1 MGAGDSIREYNTTAA
16 SNTSLGGINLA
27 EGVMVPSDLN
37 NALRELMSHLKD
49 LSDGT
54 TGIDILSLVDDDASH
69 AIKIQGPSSIT
80 ANTTFTLPDGDGSAD
95 QYIKTDGSG
104 TLSWVSPSSF
114 SLPAGLVFP
123 YAGATAPTGYL
134 LCYGQTLGNASSGA
148 TEANDNYQALFDV
161 IKTAYGNSGS
171 EVFSNG
177 DTVTLPDLR
186 GRVVAGQDDMG
197 GVSNN
202 KLTGQSGG
210 VNGDTLGATG
220 GAETHALSVTQLA
233 SHSHTLSGGI
243 KTVKEG
249 GSSFSTGLVKGSFT
263 VNQGDTANGTFV
275 SSDTTMDDFSVASN
289 GSGTAHNNVQ
299 PTIILNYIISTGS

>member
-1 MGAGDSIREYNTTAA
+1 MAKNKLTEYDSTAA
-16 SNTSLGGINLA
+16 NNTDVGGVNLA
-27 EGVMVPSDLN
+27 ENSMLPSDVN
-37 NALRELMSHLKD
+37 NALREILSHLREFA
-49 LSDGT
+49 DGT
-54 TGIDILSLVDDDASH
+54 SGINVLSLIDDDDSH

-197 GVSNN
+197 GVSADN
-202 KLTGQSGG
+202 LTNVAGDGL
-210 VNGDTLGATG
+210 NGDTLGATG
-220 GAETHALSVTQLA
+220 GSEKHVITTTQMP
-233 SHSHTLSGGI
+233 SHSHTLNGGLKTVQSGGNSA
-243 KTVKEG
+243 G
-249 GSSFSTGLVKGSFT
+249 TGLRIGSITSGPDNDGFG
-263 VNQGDTANGTFV
+263 NV
-275 SSDTTMDDFSVASN
+275 SSGNTAFDNFSIASN
-289 GSGTAHNNVQ
+289 GSGAAHNNVQ

>member
-1 MGAGDSIREYNTTAA
+1 MAKNKLTEYDSTAA
-16 SNTSLGGINLA
+16 NNTDVGGVNLS
-27 EGVMVPSDLN
+27 ENSMLPSDVN
-37 NALRELMSHLKD
+37 NALREILSHLREFA
-49 LSDGT
+49 DGT
-54 TGIDILSLVDDDASH
+54 SGINVLSLIDDDDSH

-80 ANTTFTLPDGDGSAD
+80 ANTTFTLPDGDGTAN
-95 QYIKTDGSG
+95 QYLKTDGSG
-104 TLSWVSPSSF
+104 TLAWVSPTSF

-161 IKTAYGNSGS
+161 IKAAYGNSGS

-197 GVSNN
+197 GVSADN
-202 KLTGQSGG
+202 LTNVAGDGL
-210 VNGDTLGATG
+210 NGDTLGATG
-220 GAETHALSVTQLA
+220 GSETHTLTTAQLA
-233 SHSHTLSGGI
+233 AHTHGP
-243 KTVKEG
+243 
-249 GSSFSTGLVKGSFT
+249 
-263 VNQGDTANGTFV
+263 GTLTFKLNNV
-275 SSDTTMDDFSVASN
+275 SN
-289 GSGTAHNNVQ
+289 GSSLRVRSRSDAQDINQFDSTMTGNTGSTGGGAAHNNVQ

>member
-1 MGAGDSIREYNTTAA
+1 MAKNKLTEYDSTAA
-16 SNTSLGGINLA
+16 NNTDVGGVNLA
-27 EGVMVPSDLN
+27 ENSMLPSDVN
-37 NALRELMSHLKD
+37 NALREILSHLREFA
-49 LSDGT
+49 DGT
-54 TGIDILSLVDDDASH
+54 SGINVLSLIDDDDSH
-69 AIKIQGPSSIT
+69 SIKFQGPSSIT
-80 ANTTFTLPDGDGSAD
+80 ANTTFKLPHGDGSAD

-161 IKTAYGNSGS
+161 VKVAYGNSGS

-186 GRVVAGQDDMG
+186 GRVVAGKDNMG

-202 KLTGQSGG
+202 KLTNFSGG
-210 VNGDTLGATG
+210 LNGDVLGATG
-220 GAETHALSVTQLA
+220 GSEKHQLIETQLPSHSHSDGSYVATTTRRTSSGENSAGVNLSVTNGDSFA
-233 SHSHTLSGGI
+233 TVTLDVSGTSG
-243 KTVKEG
+243 
-249 GSSFSTGLVKGSFT
+249 STG
-263 VNQGDTANGTFV
+263 NNI
-275 SSDTTMDDFSVASN
+275 
-289 GSGTAHNNVQ
+289 AHNNVQ

>member
-1 MGAGDSIREYNTTAA
+1 MAKNKLTEYDSTAA
-16 SNTSLGGINLA
+16 NNTDVGGVNLA
-27 EGVMVPSDLN
+27 ENSMLPSDVN
-37 NALRELMSHLKD
+37 NALREVLSHLKD
-49 LSDGT
+49 FADGT
-54 TGIDILSLVDDDASH
+54 SGINVLSLIDDDDSH

-161 IKTAYGNSGS
+161 VKVAYGNSGS

-186 GRVVAGQDDMG
+186 GRVAAGKDDMG
-197 GVSNN
+197 GSSGDN
-202 KLTGQSGG
+202 LTNFSGG
-210 VNGDTLGATG
+210 VDGDTLGATG
-220 GAETHALSVTQLA
+220 GSEKHQLLTTQMP
-233 SHSHTLSGGI
+233 SHTHNITG
-243 KTVKEG
+243 TYRRDVG
-249 GSSFSTGLVKGSFT
+249 GSPGGFFPHGSAHGTSGVNIAGFLSLTNSSTG
-263 VNQGDTANGTFV
+263 
-275 SSDTTMDDFSVASN
+275 DDQS
-289 GSGTAHNNVQ
+289 HNNVQ

>member
-1 MGAGDSIREYNTTAA
+1 MAKNKLTEYDSTAA
-16 SNTSLGGINLA
+16 NNTDVGGVNLA
-27 EGVMVPSDLN
+27 ENSMLPSDVN
-37 NALRELMSHLKD
+37 NALREILSHLREFA
-49 LSDGT
+49 DGT
-54 TGIDILSLVDDDASH
+54 SGINVLSLIDDDDSH
-69 AIKIQGPSSIT
+69 AIKFQGPSSIT

-161 IKTAYGNSGS
+161 IKVAYGNSGS
-171 EVFSNG
+171 EVFANG

-197 GVSNN
+197 GVSNDE
-202 KLTGQSGG
+202 LTGQSGG

-220 GAETHALSVTQLA
+220 GAETHTLLETQMPSHNHSGNVNLRANWEAGTSGLSPLGTGAARFDGTA
-233 SHSHTLSGGI
+233 SSPTLTINNTGG
-243 KTVKEG
+243 G
-249 GSSFSTGLVKGSFT
+249 G
-263 VNQGDTANGTFV
+263 
-275 SSDTTMDDFSVASN
+275 
-289 GSGTAHNNVQ
+289 AHNNVQ
-299 PTIILNYIISTGS
+299 PTIILNYIITTGS

>member
-1 MGAGDSIREYNTTAA
+1 MGAGDSIREYNATAA
-16 SNTSLGGINLA
+16 SNTSLGGINTS

-54 TGIDILSLVDDDASH
+54 TGIDVLSLVDDDASH

-161 IKTAYGNSGS
+161 IKVAYGNSGS
-171 EVFSNG
+171 EVFGNG
-177 DTVTLPDLR
+177 DTVNLPDLR

-197 GVSNN
+197 SASANR
-202 KLTGQSGG
+202 LTNQTGG
-210 VNGDTLGATG
+210 LNGDTLGATG
-220 GAETHALSVTQLA
+220 GSETHTLTIAQLA
-233 SHSHTLSGGI
+233 AHTHGPGTLKFKLSDQAN
-243 KTVKEG
+243 
-249 GSSFSTGLVKGSFT
+249 GSSNRARNRSDAVDLNQFDSTMTGNTGSTGG
-263 VNQGDTANGTFV
+263 GA
-275 SSDTTMDDFSVASN
+275 
-289 GSGTAHNNVQ
+289 AHNNVQ

>member
-1 MGAGDSIREYNTTAA
+1 MAKNKLTEYDSTAA
-16 SNTSLGGINLA
+16 NNTDVGGVNLA
-27 EGVMVPSDLN
+27 ENSMLPSDVN
-37 NALRELMSHLKD
+37 NALREILSHLKD
-49 LSDGT
+49 FADGT
-54 TGIDILSLVDDDASH
+54 SGINVLSLIDDDDSH

-80 ANTTFTLPDGDGSAD
+80 ANTTFTLPDGDGSAN
-95 QYIKTDGSG
+95 QYLKTDGSG
-104 TLSWVSPSSF
+104 TLAWVSPSSF

-171 EVFSNG
+171 EVFGNG

-197 GVSNN
+197 SASANR
-202 KLTGQSGG
+202 LTNQTGG
-210 VNGDTLGATG
+210 LDGDTLGATG
-220 GAETHALSVTQLA
+220 GAETHTLTVGQLA
-233 SHSHTLSGGI
+233 DHTHND
-243 KTVKEG
+243 
-249 GSSFSTGLVKGSFT
+249 GSFAVST
-263 VNQGDTANGTFV
+263 TVLTSSAGDGSTLLLRSDGANTTSLSLDVTGTSAGVNNSGVSVNQ
-275 SSDTTMDDFSVASN
+275 
-289 GSGTAHNNVQ
+289 AHNNVQ

>member
-1 MGAGDSIREYNTTAA
+1 MGAGDSIREYNATAA
-16 SNTSLGGINLA
+16 SNTSLGGINTS

-80 ANTTFTLPDGDGSAD
+80 ANTTFTLPDGDGSAN
-95 QYIKTDGSG
+95 QYLKTDGSG
-104 TLSWVSPSSF
+104 TLAWVSPSSF

-161 IKTAYGNSGS
+161 IKAAYGNSGS

-177 DTVTLPDLR
+177 DTVNLPDLR

-197 GVSNN
+197 GVSADN
-202 KLTGQSGG
+202 LTNVAGDGL
-210 VNGDTLGATG
+210 NGDTLGATG
-220 GAETHALSVTQLA
+220 GSEKHVLTTAQLA
-233 SHSHTLSGGI
+233 SHSHGAGNYQ
-243 KTVKEG
+243 
-249 GSSFSTGLVKGSFT
+249 SSFTRLNSTSGDIFGGFLFSDGNNQATQTNSVSGTSGS
-263 VNQGDTANGTFV
+263 A
-275 SSDTTMDDFSVASN
+275 
-289 GSGTAHNNVQ
+289 GSGSAHNNVQ

>member
-1 MGAGDSIREYNTTAA
+1 MAKNKLTEYDSTAA
-16 SNTSLGGINLA
+16 NNTDVGGVNLA
-27 EGVMVPSDLN
+27 ENSMLPSDVN
-37 NALRELMSHLKD
+37 NALREILSHLREFA
-49 LSDGT
+49 DGT
-54 TGIDILSLVDDDASH
+54 SGINVLSLIDDDDSH

-80 ANTTFTLPDGDGSAD
+80 ANTTFTLPDGDGTAN
-95 QYIKTDGSG
+95 QYLKTDGSG
-104 TLSWVSPSSF
+104 TLAWVSPTSF

-161 IKTAYGNSGS
+161 IKAAYGNSGS

-197 GVSNN
+197 GAAANRITSSQSNSDDPI
-202 KLTGQSGG
+202 TGATL
-210 VNGDTLGATG
+210 GDTG
-220 GAETHALSVTQLA
+220 GDEVQDLQITHLPAHT
-233 SHSHTLSGGI
+233 HSDGTYQA
-243 KTVKEG
+243 
-249 GSSFSTGLVKGSFT
+249 SFT
-263 VNQGDTANGTFV
+263 NLTTNSGDSFIARPATNDGAGT
-275 SSDTTMDDFSVASN
+275 TTTTYDVTGTSGST
-289 GSGTAHNNVQ
+289 GSGTAVNNMQ